1 MHLFG
6 ILHVMLA
13 TSLLL
18 LYFPVLDFALNLLS
32 EVSAARIELQ
42 KLSRPRPLSLRP
54 VFKQD

>member
-13 TSLLL
+13 TFLLL

-42 KLSRPRPLSLRP
+42 KLSPP
-54 VFKQD
+54 